1 MKHRMCRVLLC
12 LVLTFALLL
21 PMTVGA
27 LADTTIG
34 TDASRPEYF
43 EALGGSGSYNPLK
56 TPYHYDKTTGNV
68 AYCLEHKKDSP
79 SSSAAYTDFDPSA
92 LWGHNTVTGI
102 QAIVDHGSPNSC
114 GGLSEEQAHYATANA
129 IRAWMKESADV
140 GYNFMRVDEGHIRP
154 LSGTAAQ
161 ETWVF
166 FLELLG
172 YARAGATLGGTSGGM
187 VRVYPANPVWEVQ
200 GNQLVTRIEVSSSD
214 GYTIRRSSAEVDI
227 AGYTGG
233 TEDTLTLTAPL
244 SLLTQDVQ
252 LLFTANAGAG
262 VTLYW
267 YEPVSASSQS
277 VAVAELGGGSGILSV
292 AALLLG
298 ADRALGVDIDPNA
311 VDIAYN
317 NADEN
322 GIARD
327 RYTVVAGNVL
337 DDNGFVDSLG
347 TGYDIVVANIVAGVI
362 VPLTDIVPRLLKK
375 GGLYITSGI
384 IAERTQEVIDA
395 MQRNGFTVTYTENRK
410 DWMVIVAT
418 R

>member
-102 QAIVDHGSPNSC
+102 QATVDHGYPNST
-114 GGLSEEQAHYATANA
+114 GGLTEEQAHYATANA

-187 VRVYPANPVWEVQ
+187 ELHADHLMLGDQYARVLFCQTYPSFLLDRTVRELASLPANLVLSIDLIPVSTDEAV
-200 GNQLVTRIEVSSSD
+200 GRRRRSCSARRPTSPTGSANRTRTTTSPPWCP
-214 GYTIRRSSAEVDI
+214 TTWRSSATRC
-227 AGYTGG
+227 ARCSATCAPATSGCCSRWSRWCTSR
-233 TEDTLTLTAPL
+233 TARR
-244 SLLTQDVQ
+244 SW
-252 LLFTANAGAG
+252 TATPTAYRRWAVNA
-262 VTLYW
+262 
-267 YEPVSASSQS
+267 PASSPHC
-277 VAVAELGGGSGILSV
+277 GIS
-292 AALLLG
+292 
-298 ADRALGVDIDPNA
+298 
-311 VDIAYN
+311 
-317 NADEN
+317 
-322 GIARD
+322 
-327 RYTVVAGNVL
+327 
-337 DDNGFVDSLG
+337 SW
-347 TGYDIVVANIVAGVI
+347 
-362 VPLTDIVPRLLKK
+362 K
-375 GGLYITSGI
+375 G
-384 IAERTQEVIDA
+384 
-395 MQRNGFTVTYTENRK
+395 
-410 DWMVIVAT
+410 
-418 R
+418 

>member
-34 TDASRPEYF
+34 TDVSRPEYF

-102 QAIVDHGSPNSC
+102 QAIVDHGYPNST
-114 GGLSEEQAHYATANA
+114 GGLTEEQAHYATANA

-277 VAVAELGGGSGILSV
+277 VAVAELGCGSGILSV

-347 TGYDIVVANIVAGVI
+347 TGYDIVGANIVAGVI

-384 IAERTQEVIDA
+384 IAERAQEVIDA

>member
-43 EALGGSGSYNPLK
+43 EALGGSYNPLK

-102 QAIVDHGSPNSC
+102 QAIVDHGYPNST

-129 IRAWMKESADV
+129 IRARMKESADV

-327 RYTVVAGNVL
+327 CYTVVAGNVL

-384 IAERTQEVIDA
+384 IAERAQEVIDA